1 MTNGLVQSSVM
12 GVMCAFIG
20 VLVGALFMDSPGE
33 GWQWL
38 PLLAGLSAFA
48 SGTLCWRV
56 FVARHR
62 HSNIGGGVLA
72 GVATALI
79 AHYGTFYLL
88 IVKGNIAYWTY
99 GTVSSLGEPPID
111 LVDGIVGAAAFT
123 FFSYLFVGWF
133 TIPAGAAIGG
143 LYARYV
149 NKG

>member
-1 MTNGLVQSSVM
+1 VTNGLVQSSVM
-12 GVMCAFIG
+12 GVMCTFIG
-20 VLVGALFMDSPGE
+20 ILVGATFMDSPGE
-33 GWQWL
+33 GWRAL

-48 SGTLCWRV
+48 SGTLCWWV
-56 FVARHR
+56 FVARR
-62 HSNIGGGVLA
+62 RQSNVWRGVLA
-72 GVATALI
+72 GVAAALI
-79 AHYGTFYLL
+79 AHYGTFYLM

-99 GTVSSLGEPPID
+99 GTVSSLGEPPIG
-111 LVDGIVGAAAFT
+111 LVDGIVGAAPFT